1 MLLLNFFCWIPI
13 FPLRSIGLRHFVFV
27 TFYIQNLIFP
37 LSSINWKCWH
47 NLALASFLYEKNSF
61 SLLFIFTF
69 PIERTVAPSKS
80 ANRFFFCV
88 EIRQLLGT
96 FSIIM
101 WNVLFFFIYSKKIC
115 RILREKRHTSKENLN
130 FVGKSRIFAKKGG
143 ISMWICL
150 PSFNPKYFY
159 QKCVDHFT
167 IFWMLFVFEILFCL
181 FV

>member
-1 MLLLNFFCWIPI
+1 MLTQSCASFLSLRKKLL
-13 FPLRSIGLRHFVFV
+13 FV
-27 TFYIQNLIFP
+27 TFYIYFP
-37 LSSINWKCWH
+37 NWK
-47 NLALASFLYEKNSF
+47 
-61 SLLFIFTF
+61 
-69 PIERTVAPSKS
+69 
-80 ANRFFFCV
+80 NRRPLKICESFFFCV